1 MDFALMQEEFVPRSA
16 PADAALVVF
25 VTASS
30 YEEANRLSRLVVESK
45 IAACAT
51 IVENVR
57 SLFRWEGKVK
67 SEKESLLIMKTTAG
81 RFVDLEKLV
90 KKHHSYE
97 VPEVIAFPIMM
108 GSKDYLEWIR
118 QETQK

>member
-1 MDFALMQEEFVPRSA
+1 VSRSA
-16 PADAALVVF
+16 TPDEALVVF

-30 YEEANRLSRLVVESK
+30 YEEANRLSSLVVESK

-51 IVENVR
+51 IIENVR
-57 SLFRWEGKVK
+57 SLFRWEGKVN
-67 SEKESLLIMKTTAG
+67 SERESLLILKTTAG
-81 RFVDLEKLV
+81 RFLDLERLV

-97 VPEVIAFPIMM
+97 VPEVIAFPIAM